1 MSSMSSKL
9 PLTCDHCQGT
19 FVSRSALNLHSR
31 TAKYC
36 LQLQGKDVPTLQC
49 EYCQRDF
56 ANRTTLEGHL
66 VVCQDKKEKENADR
80 LTNQARQYEAKLL
93 EQSRRYQTKIDEL
106 TAKCEEIN
114 RQYDLL
120 KLDYENKLLVQSQ
133 EFREMVKDHQKT
145 LYKLAAQRS
154 TTVKNVVN
162 HTNHNN
168 IHISAPLD
176 LSVENIKKV
185 IDQHLTLQVIGD
197 GQVGVANMLHQNLLT
212 DDNGQLL
219 YQCTD
224 ASRGHFVHLDKTL
237 QPMKDVKA
245 TRLKAAL
252 VEAKVGQKAIETV
265 QASIPVD
272 DERFPHYEVKAM
284 EVMAMHTNQDAKF
297 RGQLAAVCVP
307 ASDASSTVPD
317 MDDQEDENHMDSDDE

>member
-1 MSSMSSKL
+1 MSYESNLECKF
-9 PLTCDHCQGT
+9 CGQT
-19 FVSRSALNLHSR
+19 FAHKSALNTHNRS
-31 TAKYC
+31 AKYC
-36 LQLQGKDVPTLQC
+36 LQLQGKTVPSVQC
-49 EYCQRDF
+49 THCSKEF
-56 ANRTTLEGHL
+56 ANQFQLDAHHQICLVKVKAEYDLRLETQK
-66 VVCQDKKEKENADR
+66 QDYERKLSAQWDR
-80 LTNQARQYEAKLL
+80 LEKQKQEYDQKIEQIHKSHHEALI
-93 EQSRRYQTKIDEL
+93 R
-106 TAKCEEIN
+106 
-114 RQYDLL
+114 
-120 KLDYENKLLVQSQ
+120 
-133 EFREMVKDHQKT
+133 
-145 LYKLAAQRS
+145 LAAQR
-154 TTVKNVVN
+154 TTISNKNVV
-162 HTNHNN
+162 NHNN

-317 MDDQEDENHMDSDDE
+317 MDDQEDENRMDSDDE